1 MRSCNYSR
9 RKLLQV
15 LPLNSMWYVG
25 HDFRASLAHEWNF
38 VIDCKILALGISAL
52 APFPSDFST
61 FGTIQVLRH
70 LTIPTIMV
78 ESEDVESP
86 RKKVKLSTQLDGLDD
101 SIPSIAPASPIDAQI
116 QKELDVGIT
125 SFVSPHAHAFS
136 GILKKRYTDFLVNE
150 ILPSGEVLHLRSTRP
165 PPQQVGGSDDTHAPA
180 AQNGSGQSRT
190 DPADGNSRNVLKLGA
205 VPKSSNQVASEVEA
219 SEKTSDEVRF

>member
-1 MRSCNYSR
+1 
-9 RKLLQV
+9 
-15 LPLNSMWYVG
+15 
-25 HDFRASLAHEWNF
+25 
-38 VIDCKILALGISAL
+38 
-52 APFPSDFST
+52 
-61 FGTIQVLRH
+61 
-70 LTIPTIMV
+70 MV

-86 RKKVKLSTQLDGLDD
+86 HKKIKLSTQLDGLDD
-101 SIPSIAPASPIDAQI
+101 PIPAITPASPIDAQI

-165 PPQQVGGSDDTHAPA
+165 PLQQVGSSDDTHAPA
-180 AQNGSGQSRT
+180 TQDESNQSRT
-190 DPADGNSRNVLKLGA
+190 DPAGENSRNVLKQGA

-219 SEKTSDEVRF
+219 SEKTNDEVRC